1 MPTISASAVE
11 GMLGEFEQEGL
22 SRSETDIAFL
32 CSGSD
37 PSGGGRGVLRGEP
50 TVPVL
55 NSVGPDGRC
64 VSRELADLLM
74 QLVNGR
80 LSKYFIC
87 VDCCH
92 SSTGRLLSR
101 LFFF

>member
-1 MPTISASAVE
+1 MSASAVE
-11 GMLGEFEQEGL
+11 VTLGELEQEGL
-22 SRSETDIAFL
+22 SRSETDAAFF

-37 PSGGGRGVLRGEP
+37 PSGGGRGVVRGEP
-50 TVPVL
+50 AVPVL
-55 NSVGPDGRC
+55 NSVGSDGRF

-80 LSKYFIC
+80 LSKYYIC

-92 SSTGRLLSR
+92 SSDER
-101 LFFF
+101 F